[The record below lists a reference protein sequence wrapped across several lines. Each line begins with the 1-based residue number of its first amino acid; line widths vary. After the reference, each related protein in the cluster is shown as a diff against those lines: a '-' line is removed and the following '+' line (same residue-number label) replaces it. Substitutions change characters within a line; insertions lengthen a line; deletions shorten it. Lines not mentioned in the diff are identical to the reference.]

1 MTLNFV
7 EISSLISQKAPVPVL
22 HESKK
27 TGEQFLRK
35 TGYRQTDWQNR
46 LMDWQ
51 TGIHRTFLLTRGCK
65 KYKNNW
71 QIMKKIYIT

>member
-46 LMDWQ
+46 LMD
-51 TGIHRTFLLTRGCK
+51 
-65 KYKNNW
+65 
-71 QIMKKIYIT
+71 